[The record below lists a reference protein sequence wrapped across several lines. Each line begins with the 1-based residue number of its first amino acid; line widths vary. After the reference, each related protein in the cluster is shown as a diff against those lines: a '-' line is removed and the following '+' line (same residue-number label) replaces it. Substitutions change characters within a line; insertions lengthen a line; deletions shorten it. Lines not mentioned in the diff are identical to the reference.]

1 MSRTT
6 IIRTL
11 DCIALFLVAHL
22 AFYGFTGL
30 ALWGVAVDPPRFL
43 VLLFLHLAA
52 IFAPILARG
61 PL

>member
-22 AFYGFTGL
+22 VFYGFTGL
-30 ALWGVAVDPPRFL
+30 ALWGVGIDLPRSL
-43 VLLFLHLAA
+43 VLVFLHLAA
-52 IFAPILARG
+52 VFAPLIARDFM
-61 PL
+61 

>member
-30 ALWGVAVDPPRFL
+30 ALWGVAVDVPRLFVL
-43 VLLFLHLAA
+43 VFLHLAA
-52 IFAPILARG
+52 VFAPLLARDF
-61 PL
+61 L

>member
-1 MSRTT
+1 MSRDE

-30 ALWGVAVDPPRFL
+30 ALWGVGVDEPRVFL
-43 VLLFLHLAA
+43 LACLHLAA
-52 IFAPILARG
+52 GFAPMIAREF
-61 PL
+61 L